1 MAAMFR
7 PHPTPLSTPPSPSH
21 VFSKPLYRGT
31 AVALAAAGLLV
42 LAGCPQKEAQAPS
55 ASTAAPTAAAA
66 PAATA
71 ATAVAAAPVPAAPAP
86 ATPATAS
93 ASLKRA
99 ELMALVFPDSQG
111 PAAKPGQPDTV
122 SLPEIG
128 NDGKAVPGSAAE
140 QNARV
145 SPREVVKLD
154 DTHAVLLTETVPVDD
169 QGQPMDGHVNGAWL
183 GAYFFEQG
191 PEGWKLASREDGV
204 DYLGFMGNLGTTKV
218 ERTAPQRFALTIT
231 NGSCWQGYCGQ
242 WLSVYALEAGKV
254 RAVASAIPL
263 SASNEGAD
271 EACEKVLKSEKPE
284 EAPRVACYDING
296 TPAFA
301 AGPDDGTPGEMRI
314 AFKGERTA
322 GPKGRRVETV
332 DSTLVYAWRKD
343 AYVLTEGR
351 NPVPSF

>member
-1 MAAMFR
+1 MQR
-7 PHPTPLSTPPSPSH
+7 T
-21 VFSKPLYRGT
+21 T

-42 LAGCPQKEAQAPS
+42 LGGCPQKEAPATAPK
-55 ASTAAPTAAAA
+55 ADMPAAAPAAA
-66 PAATA
+66 PAATTE
-71 ATAVAAAPVPAAPAP
+71 ATPTASPSTPAAPGTPSTAA
-86 ATPATAS
+86 AT
-93 ASLKRA
+93 LKRA

-111 PAAKPGQPDTV
+111 ANAKPEQPDVV

-128 NDGKAVPGSAAE
+128 NDGKSVPGSTAE
-140 QNARV
+140 QKARV

-154 DTHAVLLTETVPVDD
+154 DTHAVMLTETVPVDE
-169 QGQPMDGHVNGAWL
+169 QGQAMDGHVSGAWL

-191 PEGWKLASREDGV
+191 ADGWRLASRNDGV

-231 NGSCWQGYCGQ
+231 NGSCWQGYCGE

-254 RAVASAIPL
+254 RAVVSAIPL

-271 EACEKVLKSEKPE
+271 EACEKVLKSGKPE
-284 EAPRVACYDING
+284 EPPQGACYDISG
-296 TPAFA
+296 APAFV
-301 AGPDDGTPGEMRI
+301 AGADDDTPGDMHI
-314 AFKGERTA
+314 TFKGVRTA
-322 GPKGRRVETV
+322 NTKNRRVDTV

-343 AYVLTEGR
+343 AYVLTNGK